1 MSPSVAD
8 TDDNDE
14 NDNSCDGS
22 SNCTSDSS
30 TSTTGVVVPAF
41 CVVGVIGVGR
51 VEFWAIAIPI
61 TATPGAV
68 CAIAKKT
75 HVIL

>member
-1 MSPSVAD
+1 LSPSVAD

-41 CVVGVIGVGR
+41 CVVGAIVGR
-51 VEFWAIAIPI
+51 VVFWAIAIPI